1 MMRHSAMGRQAEMG
15 PSWCPSGLVSRR
27 LAEALMDRGGGK
39 AQTMPAP
46 LNAEATEYSLAS
58 SLRSTQASPTAAA
71 PQNLIESPAHF
82 LPSRSMTPRLP
93 PQPPRQRTV
102 PPISS
107 VPLVNVSGAA
117 ESSRPETRRPPAAAL
132 GTPRRAATPGGMGDQ
147 HGTEVTPR
155 PVSQIAF
162 SRGLPSDEAPHSA
175 RLPLRGARASPVPE
189 PRLDSAPMS
198 ARGVSSVGFHQLP
211 QQISRPTSANVGSRP
226 GSTVHWRPSE
236 TSLSRNSFNS
246 IVAQTPL
253 DVTEVMM
260 RNASMGR
267 QAEMGPDWCPGGL
280 ASRKMAAALTTTAK
294 SGSQTARKEGW

>member
-155 PVSQIAF
+155 PVT
-162 SRGLPSDEAPHSA
+162 
-175 RLPLRGARASPVPE
+175 
-189 PRLDSAPMS
+189 APMS